1 MKKFWKTIEIKK
13 VSSKEF
19 YILLDNKKLKTPL
32 KNELILSNHLMT
44 KEVLKEWDQPS
55 DIINADDLV
64 FYGLLSTAIDRVC
77 EEKNSYINDIINFID
92 TDLICYRADS
102 PTDLVSF
109 QNKYWN
115 PIILLIEK
123 YIDTKVTVFK
133 GVMPSQQ
140 NLKVH
145 HEIKKLVDELSDIQI
160 SVLHRITNIVG
171 SVFLSLCIL
180 KKDLTKKQAYEFAFL
195 DELWQAKNW
204 GYEEE
209 ASIKRNK
216 IRIELNRLIHFID
229 CMEI

>member
-109 QNKYWN
+109 QNKYWD
-115 PIILLIEK
+115 PIIFLIEK

-229 CMEI
+229 CIEI